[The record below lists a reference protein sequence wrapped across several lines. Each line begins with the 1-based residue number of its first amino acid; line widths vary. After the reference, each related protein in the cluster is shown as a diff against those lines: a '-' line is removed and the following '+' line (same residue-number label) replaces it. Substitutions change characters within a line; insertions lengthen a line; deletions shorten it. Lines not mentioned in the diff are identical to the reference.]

1 MDLWLARQPIFDSR
15 THVVAY
21 ELLYRSGTSNAYDG
35 SDGNAATARV
45 INASF
50 YSPGGREILGRKRA
64 FINFPKDLL
73 ASGGA
78 ALLPPEEVV
87 IEILETVIPDLGLIL
102 ACNDLHS
109 RGYKLA
115 LDDFV
120 PCEEANPLAS
130 IADYIKVDFRATFPS
145 QQAEVVR
152 RWGKKACMLAE
163 KVETLEEFERAR
175 ILGYSLFQ
183 GYFFA
188 RPVVVSTQDVPA
200 AKLNQLRI
208 LQQLQFPEMDFA
220 AMGELVS
227 QDCALAYKLLRFVNS
242 ALFAARE
249 PIDSIQ
255 QTMVRV
261 GELGM
266 RRWLTVLLLTG
277 LSANRPGELAVN
289 ALMRA
294 RFCELLATEV
304 DLASRSGDLFL
315 LGLLSHLDAMYGR
328 PIHELL
334 SGLNLRNDIA
344 EILLGAAPP
353 SSQLA
358 GLWATVLAYEQGD
371 WDRMHR
377 SAATAQI
384 RTSAVQPLYAAAV
397 RWADQVVHGGIGEE
411 PDSERAPSETSTD
424 TKVTA

>member
-1 MDLWLARQPIFDSR
+1 MELWLARQPIFD
-15 THVVAY
+15 THTNVVAY
-21 ELLYRSGTSNAYDG
+21 ELLYRSGTTNAYDG

-45 INASF
+45 INATF

-87 IEILETVIPDLGLIL
+87 IEILESVVPDLGVML
-102 ACNDLHS
+102 ACNDLRS

-120 PCEEANPLAS
+120 PCEGVNPLAS
-130 IADYIKVDFRATFPS
+130 IADYIKVDFRSTVPS
-145 QQAEVVR
+145 QQAEVVE
-152 RWGKKACMLAE
+152 RWGKQACMLAE

-175 ILGYSLFQ
+175 IMGYSLFQ

-188 RPVVVSTQDVPA
+188 RPVIVSTPDVPGT
-200 AKLNQLRI
+200 KLNQLRI

-220 AMGELVS
+220 AMGELVR
-227 QDCALAYKLLRFVNS
+227 QDTAIAYKLLRFVNS

-255 QTMVRV
+255 QAMVRV

-266 RRWLTVLLLTG
+266 RRWLTIVLLTDLT
-277 LSANRPGELAVN
+277 ANRPGELAVN
-289 ALMRA
+289 ALLRA
-294 RFCELLATEV
+294 RFCELLAAEAG
-304 DLASRSGDLFL
+304 LGSRSGDLFL
-315 LGLLSHLDAMYGR
+315 LGLFSHLDAMYGR
-328 PIHELL
+328 PIDELL
-334 SGLNLRNDIA
+334 SGLNLHNDISDT
-344 EILLGAAPP
+344 LLGVAPP
-353 SSQLA
+353 GIQVA

-371 WDRMHR
+371 WDRMGR

-384 RTSAVQPLYAAAV
+384 RTAAVQPLYAAAV
-397 RWADQVVHGGIGEE
+397 RWADQVVHGGIPEE
-411 PDSERAPSETSTD
+411 PLNQTYSIEIPGHS
-424 TKVTA
+424 KVTA